1 MYTKTNG
8 RVAETTHGEPK
19 AATRKRGV
27 CPSCKE
33 RALVPILYGVLPDSL
48 AEDRERGDVIWGGF
62 ALPRG
67 SPRWKC
73 GACNGSFRTSELK

>member
-1 MYTKTNG
+1 MC
-8 RVAETTHGEPK
+8 EPK
-19 AATRKRGV
+19 AATGKRGV